1 MTLGCLL
8 ASIGSVERILVIDD
22 SERDRRLLRDTLE
35 LGGYT
40 VEEATG
46 GSEGLRTL
54 FASRPDLVVLD
65 VLMPNVDGWTV
76 CQRIREITDIP
87 IIMLTA
93 LNQPEEEVKGLELG
107 ADDFV
112 SKPLSPRQLVARVQ
126 AVLRRVQA
134 PVATQE
140 DFIFDDGGLRVDVA
154 HHQVRLEGEPVELS
168 PTEFRLLVALA
179 EGAGR
184 VQPSASLLQQVW
196 GPEYVDDVDFL
207 RIYIWRLR
215 KKLERDPE
223 QPVRILTERG
233 FGYRLARP
241 N

>member
-1 MTLGCLL
+1 ML

-35 LGGYT
+35 RGGYA

-54 FASRPDLVVLD
+54 FASRRPDLVVLD
-65 VLMPNVDGWTV
+65 VLMPNMDGWTV
-76 CQRIREITDIP
+76 CQRIREITDVP

-112 SKPLSPRQLVARVQ
+112 SKPFSPRQLMARVR
-126 AVLRRVQA
+126 AVLRRAHA
-134 PVATQE
+134 PVATWDDFVYE
-140 DFIFDDGGLRVDVA
+140 DEGLRIDVA

-168 PTEFRLLVALA
+168 PTEFSLLVALA

-184 VQPSASLLQQVW
+184 VQPSASLLRQVW

-207 RIYIWRLR
+207 RIYTWRLR